1 MYPSALLSKTDGSAS
16 GLVKGDKR
24 ERRVKDGS
32 LALSMSDCK
41 DGDATSKNKISRE
54 RID

>member
-1 MYPSALLSKTDGSAS
+1 MG
-16 GLVKGDKR
+16 VQER

-41 DGDATSKNKISRE
+41 DGDANSKNKIF
-54 RID
+54 